1 VSSHGAQPAWLEVCV
16 TVSEEVS
23 EAVAD
28 TMARYATG
36 GVVLGHQSITPDPNG
51 EGTPS
56 GPMEVRAYLP
66 CDETLDEKRTALA
79 EALWYLGR
87 IAPVPEPEFRPIAE
101 EDWSLAWKKHYR
113 PIRIGQRLHII
124 PSWYH
129 IPVKRGDVAL
139 RLDPG
144 MAFGTGTHPTTQLC
158 LEALERRVRKG
169 DFVIDLG
176 CGSGILAIAAKK
188 LGAGRVLGVDTDRG
202 AVDIARENARRNR
215 VAKKIEFQEGS
226 LAQLLEQRQQAP
238 LVVVNI
244 LAVVLERMLEAG
256 LADIVCKGG
265 CLVLSGI
272 LMDQSAAL
280 EGMFARR
287 GLSLAE
293 KLTREDWVALV
304 ALRKE

>member
-1 VSSHGAQPAWLEVCV
+1 VSKPLAKPAWLEVSV

-36 GVVLGHQSITPDPNG
+36 GVVLGHQSIAPDPDG
-51 EGTPS
+51 EGTPC

-66 CDETLDEKRTALA
+66 YDDALEEKRDRLA
-79 EALWYLGR
+79 EALWHLGR
-87 IAPVPEPEFRPIAE
+87 IASVPDPVFRSIAE

-113 PIRIGQRLHII
+113 PIRIGKRLHII
-124 PSWYH
+124 PSWYKT
-129 IPVKRGDVAL
+129 PVRRGDVAL

-158 LEALERRVRKG
+158 LEAIEQQIRKG

-188 LGAGRVLGVDTDRG
+188 LGAGRVWGVDTDRG
-202 AVDIARENARRNR
+202 AVEIARENARRNR
-215 VAKKIEFQEGS
+215 VAKNIEFREGS
-226 LAQLLEQRQQAP
+226 LALLVEQHQQAP

-244 LAVVLERMLEAG
+244 LAVVLERMLEEG
-256 LADIVCKGG
+256 LGDIVLTGG
-265 CLVLSGI
+265 KLILSGV
-272 LMDQSAAL
+272 LMDQSAKL
-280 EGMFARR
+280 EAMFDKHRLR
-287 GLSLAE
+287 LVE
-293 KLTREDWVALV
+293 KLTRDDWVALIATRV
-304 ALRKE
+304 E